1 MQEFPKQ
8 RLDKGRCPRNPSQ
21 MISNLFLQKHAA
33 VVRMMIHHERK
44 VWSLVHTYTVAFT
57 ESYLTSNLLNRTAP
71 PRTLHQTRDPL
82 INPVLA
88 VDTLAIKRSA
98 RVIQRD
104 VQDVY
109 LSWWICVSLRHM
121 ARSQAPNEMYLYK
134 IVMIVKKN
142 PNNSRSH
149 SHRSFSA
156 VFPFQVGP
164 LPAILQTLRFGHAT
178 AWAPA
183 RRGRDKLQNT
193 ILPATTTCSPF
204 NVLNL
209 ALVDACC
216 TKICGCQYD
225 NVQYKGT
232 SLADVLCST
241 AAAAARFRACW
252 PRATL
257 WIFVALKRKRS
268 HHNGNLPG
276 DSWWF
281 SMEASLLPG
290 SDSPWQLECLQ
301 ETAASSSVGTG
312 GKWPIDASARY
323 ESLLDW
329 NALSPVDSFSWSCQ
343 NYLHSWQQQ
352 WTRLRTL

>member
-1 MQEFPKQ
+1 MGSTFQE
-8 RLDKGRCPRNPSQ
+8 
-21 MISNLFLQKHAA
+21 QKWQNFQNNGWTR
-33 VVRMMIHHERK
+33 VDVQEIHHKWFQTSFCKNMQLLCGWWYIK

-183 RRGRDKLQNT
+183 RRGRDKLQNAT
-193 ILPATTTCSPF
+193 LPATTTCSPF
-204 NVLNL
+204 NALNL
-209 ALVDACC
+209 
-216 TKICGCQYD
+216 GEF
-225 NVQYKGT
+225 GT
-232 SLADVLCST
+232 SWC
-241 AAAAARFRACW
+241 
-252 PRATL
+252 
-257 WIFVALKRKRS
+257 
-268 HHNGNLPG
+268 
-276 DSWWF
+276 
-281 SMEASLLPG
+281 LLY
-290 SDSPWQLECLQ
+290 C
-301 ETAASSSVGTG
+301 T
-312 GKWPIDASARY
+312 
-323 ESLLDW
+323 
-329 NALSPVDSFSWSCQ
+329 
-343 NYLHSWQQQ
+343 
-352 WTRLRTL
+352 